1 MASVIAAAPAGA
13 EPEHK
18 TDWVEVAR
26 ALSPG
31 FAARAPA
38 HDANDSFPVENYREL
53 KERRVFSAGVPA
65 ELGGGGA
72 SHAELCAMLR
82 ELGRACGSTALALSM
97 HTHLVASQVWLWRQ
111 GAPVGPLLERIA
123 AEQLVLV
130 TTSASDWLDSNGRA
144 QRVEGGYWVTAHK
157 HFASGAPAGDLLL
170 TTALFDDPTDGST
183 VLHFAL
189 PLRSEGISV
198 LDNWRTMAMR
208 ASGSNDI
215 KLDGVFVPEGAVNSR
230 RPQGAWD
237 PFFNV
242 IAVIVPPLVM
252 SVYLGL
258 AEAARDLALQQVA
271 RQREQPEVWALAGEL
286 ENALVTGQLAVQGMI
301 DVCAGYAFEPG
312 VATASA
318 TFTRK
323 TIAAQALLL
332 AVEKALELTGGAG
345 LLRARGLER
354 LVRDM
359 HAAPFHPLPPKRQQR
374 FTGRLLLGL
383 DPAG

>member
-1 MASVIAAAPAGA
+1 MSSVVAEAPAGV
-13 EPEHK
+13 EPGHQR
-18 TDWVEVAR
+18 DWVEVAR

-38 HDANDSFPVENYREL
+38 FDANDSFPAQNYRVL
-53 KERRVFSAGVPA
+53 KEQRVFSAGVPA

-111 GAPVGPLLERIA
+111 GAPVGPLLEGIA
-123 AEQLVLV
+123 AQQLVLV

-144 QRVEGGYWVTAHK
+144 QRVDGGYWVTAHK

-170 TTALFDDPTDGST
+170 TSALYDDPADGPT

-189 PLRSEGISV
+189 PLRTEGISV

-215 KLDGVFVPEGAVNSR
+215 KLEGVFVPEEAVKSR
-230 RPQGAWD
+230 RLQGAWD
-237 PFFNV
+237 PFLNV
-242 IAVIVPPLVM
+242 VAAIAPPLIM

-258 AEAARDLALQQVA
+258 AEGARDLALQRAA
-271 RQREQPEVWALAGEL
+271 RQRDQPEVWALVGEM
-286 ENALVTGQLAVQGMI
+286 ENALVTGQLAVQGLI
-301 DVCAGYAFEPG
+301 DLCAGYAFEPG

-318 TFTRK
+318 AFVRK
-323 TIAAQALLL
+323 TIAAQALLQT
-332 AVEKALELTGGAG
+332 VEKALELAGGGG
-345 LLRARGLER
+345 LLRSVGLER
-354 LVRDM
+354 LVRDL
-359 HAAPFHPLPPKRQQR
+359 HAAPFHPLPPQRQQR
-374 FTGRLLLGL
+374 FTGRLPLGL
-383 DPAG
+383 DPVG

>member
-1 MASVIAAAPAGA
+1 MATVLAAAPAGA
-13 EPEHK
+13 GPESQ
-18 TDWVEVAR
+18 TDWLEVAR

-53 KERRVFSAGVPA
+53 REQRVFSAGVPA

-130 TTSASDWLDSNGRA
+130 TTSASDWLDSSGRA

-157 HFASGAPAGDLLL
+157 HFGSGSPAGDLLL
-170 TTALFDDPTDGST
+170 TSALYDDPTEGPT

-230 RPQGAWD
+230 RPKGAWD
-237 PFFNV
+237 PFLNV
-242 IAVIVPPLVM
+242 VATVAPPLIM

-258 AEAARDLALQQVA
+258 AEAARDLALRRA
-271 RQREQPEVWALAGEL
+271 AGQREQPEVWLLAGEL

-301 DVCAGYAFEPG
+301 DVCAGYTFEPS

-323 TIAAQALLL
+323 TIAAQALLQT
-332 AVEKALELTGGAG
+332 AEKALELAGGGG
-345 LLRARGLER
+345 LLRSVGLER
-354 LVRDM
+354 LVRDL

-374 FTGRLLLGL
+374 FTGRLVLGL
-383 DPAG
+383 DPVG